1 MSRGEDQ
8 KPVSCLQLRVFLCG
22 VLLRMKSG
30 RLDFQA
36 PFDNGSEAEGALRNA
51 NTGKL
56 GTS

>member
-1 MSRGEDQ
+1 MER
-8 KPVSCLQLRVFLCG
+8 
-22 VLLRMKSG
+22 G

-36 PFDNGSEAEGALRNA
+36 PFDNSAEAEGALRNA